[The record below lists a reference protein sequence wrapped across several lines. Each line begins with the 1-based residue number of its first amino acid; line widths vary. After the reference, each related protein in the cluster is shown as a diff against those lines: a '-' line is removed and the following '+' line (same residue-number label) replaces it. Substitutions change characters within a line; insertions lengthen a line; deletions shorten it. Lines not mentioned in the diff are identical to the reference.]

1 MDIFKKF
8 LDDTCTDTKYKY
20 DRVEKLAEVY
30 LPGDVVPIAT
40 VEYDRSIAHYKIR
53 FRLALS
59 AINIATLTSK
69 MTLADCALLFEDDF
83 FIHET
88 YGYLYG
94 DDARQA
100 FIDRL
105 KTNIETAQFNENA
118 SGAFFVSE
126 EPLFSHGE
134 EPRTKWQKMWDEE

>member
-1 MDIFKKF
+1 VDVFKKF
-8 LDDTCTDTKYKY
+8 LDDVCLDRPYTYE
-20 DRVEKLAEVY
+20 RVERLAEIH

-40 VEYDRSIAHYKIR
+40 VESIYNNEYQVR
-53 FRLALS
+53 FRMGLS
-59 AINIATLTSK
+59 SVNVATLVNQ
-69 MTLADCALLFEDDF
+69 MTLAESCLVFEEDF

-94 DDARQA
+94 NEARQA

-105 KTNIETAQFNENA
+105 KKNIEIAQFNENTD
-118 SGAFFVSE
+118 GAFFVSE
-126 EPLFSHGE
+126 EPIFSHGE